1 MKKEI
6 YLNYN
11 LNTDFQTEWLPTS
24 IRGFKEPV
32 FRIKS
37 IQLAW
42 RNVSGT
48 KDGSLKLLL
57 SNDEIKYT
65 FKEQIEIN
73 SADNS
78 NDVVI
83 IDIDTGAEFVGFQF
97 SRNSIIG
104 GKMEIFAIYERSSYA
119 LY

>member
-6 YLNYN
+6 YFNYN
-11 LNTDFQTEWLPTS
+11 LNSEFQTEWLPTS

-32 FRIKS
+32 FKIKS

-42 RNVSGT
+42 LNVSGI

-57 SNDEIKYT
+57 SNDEAKYT
-65 FKEQIEIN
+65 IKEIIEIN

-83 IDIDTGAEFVGFQF
+83 IDIDTGAEFIGFQF
-97 SRNSIIG
+97 CRNNIIG
-104 GKMEIFAIYERSSYA
+104 GKIEIIAIYERSNYA
-119 LY
+119 VY